1 MITRFRGDTQRLKVH
16 LELDSAS
23 VNLNLVAITEF
34 AIQKTTGVLVIVGVK
49 DVDPTSGIVFF
60 PFIDSDLDE
69 VGTFA
74 FDIQVT
80 WTDTTRTTFTKDKIK
95 LLDDVNKT

>member
-16 LELDSAS
+16 LELDSVS
-23 VNLNLVAITEF
+23 VNLTLVSKVEF
-34 AIQKTTGVLVIVGVK
+34 AVQKTTGVLVIEGIK
-49 DVDPTSGIVFF
+49 DAVPTSGIVYF

-69 VGTFA
+69 VGTFP

-95 LLDDVNKT
+95 LLDDINKT